1 MNSNIDRDVRECLY
15 KLFNDE
21 ALSNEWLSTPKQ
33 PLNGLTP
40 LEVLKLKDGK
50 NRVLEMIERIELGDF
65 S

>member
-21 ALSNEWLSTPKQ
+21 ALCNEWLSTPKQ